1 MYKKTILIKTN
12 KKKQVIDI
20 TQKILEVV
28 WKSKIREGI
37 VVVFAKHTT
46 CALFINE
53 KADEGLKD
61 DIIKTAD
68 KIVLEKDNY
77 KHDRVDNNTQSHIL
91 SSFIGTSIAI
101 PVFDGKLDLGT
112 WQGIMLF
119 ELDGPREREVVVSVF

>member
-101 PVFDGKLDLGT
+101 PVSDGKLDLGT